1 MTSIDQSAAFD
12 KMEQSRMDLETWK
25 LENEKKK
32 RGQVEWLRK
41 LNLSYDD
48 LLKLTASLILQGQ
61 ENAREH
67 ERLRQEL
74 RNAGTYYSLVDAMD
88 NPKFSRAG
96 ILHVI
101 KEHAARHGDESPAAK
116 SIAKAVAAVESM
128 QKDKAQ
134 EIARR
139 GPEVRKAKMEL
150 LKAETIKLFE
160 QRKWKSVPAAAH
172 DITPVIVALS
182 KNGNG
187 DLLPT
192 TTKPLEWIRA
202 HKSRPKK

>member
-1 MTSIDQSAAFD
+1 
-12 KMEQSRMDLETWK
+12 MDLETWK

-41 LNLSYDD
+41 MNLPYDD
-48 LLKLTASLILQGQ
+48 LLNLTASLMLQSQ
-61 ENAREH
+61 ENARET
-67 ERLRQEL
+67 ERLQEEI
-74 RNAGTYYSLVDAMD
+74 RKMRTYFSLVDVMD
-88 NPKFSRAG
+88 NPKFSPAG
-96 ILHVI
+96 ILRVI
-101 KEHAARHGDESPAAK
+101 KDDAARHGDENPVAK
-116 SIAKAVAAVESM
+116 SIAKAVAAVESI

-160 QRKWKSVPAAAH
+160 QGKWKSVPTAAH
-172 DITPVIVALS
+172 EITPLIVALS

-202 HKSRPKK
+202 HKSRSKK